1 MLNTNHTNVL
11 NDIFCI
17 YSEGFPG
24 GASSKEPSCQR
35 RRRETQVRTL
45 GWEDPLKE
53 GMATHTTIL
62 SWRIPWT
69 AEPGKLQS
77 IG

>member
-1 MLNTNHTNVL
+1 MQET
-11 NDIFCI
+11 
-17 YSEGFPG
+17 
-24 GASSKEPSCQR
+24 Q
-35 RRRETQVRTL
+35 ETQVQTL

-53 GMATHTTIL
+53 GKATHTTIL